1 LQVAMVWKPGQ
12 SGNPAGRKPG
22 TTNQKGERV
31 RAAFMR
37 MFDADP
43 RKLDKMALACWE
55 KAVAGDVPAQTFI
68 RDTMDGKPIQ
78 RTDAVIAHQS
88 NRSGYELTDEE
99 LAVRIAELEARLAVL
114 DQDEEAAN
122 DSENAGTA
130 H

>member
-1 LQVAMVWKPGQ
+1 MPRASK
-12 SGNPAGRKPG
+12 GRPQKTREG
-22 TTNQKGERV
+22 VQKGDRI
-31 RAAFMR
+31 RAAFVR

-78 RTDAVIAHQS
+78 RSDISIAQQH
-88 NRSGYELTDEE
+88 RPPEELSDEE
-99 LAVRIAELEARLAVL
+99 LAARVAELEEECAV
-114 DQDEEAAN
+114 
-122 DSENAGTA
+122 

>member
-1 LQVAMVWKPGQ
+1 MVWKSGQ

-22 TTNQKGERV
+22 TTNQKGDRI
-31 RAAFMR
+31 RAAFVR

-55 KAVAGDVPAQTFI
+55 KAVAGDVSAQTFI

-78 RTDAVIAHQS
+78 RTDMAIAYE
-88 NRSGYELTDEE
+88 NRKPEEMTDEQ
-99 LAVRIAELEARLAVL
+99 LAARIAELEAGLAAL
-114 DQDEEAAN
+114 DADDEAAN
-122 DSENAGTA
+122 GGENAGTA